1 MPGGFSSFNFSS
13 GPAFPFPSG
22 SVPGGFKP
30 SDPIHIFSQFF
41 GAQTPF
47 SPFGGMGGPPGMP
60 MGPPSFMDVD
70 DAPGS
75 PFGGSAFGSR
85 PGSQRKRA
93 NSFTGAGTSND
104 PGEKEKTGEII
115 KPLKLSLEDLYTGT
129 TKKLKLTRKL
139 LDGRSEEK
147 VVEINAKAG
156 WKEGTRIKFAAA
168 GNEREDGGTPS
179 DVVFVVEE
187 KPHPKFKRVGD
198 DLETTVSIP
207 LSQAFTNEV
216 PERVQTLDGKRVL
229 IPGTGNKSI
238 IQPGSRRRIVGEG
251 WPTRK
256 EGRAVGKGDLVVNF
270 SITLPENLSQ
280 TQRQSIQR
288 ILAEAEARPHKQPI

>member
-1 MPGGFSSFNFSS
+1 MPR
-13 GPAFPFPSG
+13 
-22 SVPGGFKP
+22 
-30 SDPIHIFSQFF
+30 
-41 GAQTPF
+41 
-47 SPFGGMGGPPGMP
+47 
-60 MGPPSFMDVD
+60 GPPSFMDVD

-93 NSFTGAGTSND
+93 NSFTSAGTSND
-104 PGEKEKTGEII
+104 TGEKEKTGEII

-147 VVEINAKAG
+147 VVEINARIRGVSDHNIMMLTIFRRQAKAG

-168 GNEREDGGTPS
+168 GNERDDGGTPS

-198 DLETTVSIP
+198 DIETTVSMP

-229 IPGTGNKSI
+229 IPGTGNRSI
-238 IQPGSRRRIVGEG
+238 IQPGSSRRIVGEG

-256 EGRAVGKGDLVVNF
+256 EGRAIGKGDLVV
-270 SITLPENLSQ
+270 
-280 TQRQSIQR
+280 
-288 ILAEAEARPHKQPI
+288 K